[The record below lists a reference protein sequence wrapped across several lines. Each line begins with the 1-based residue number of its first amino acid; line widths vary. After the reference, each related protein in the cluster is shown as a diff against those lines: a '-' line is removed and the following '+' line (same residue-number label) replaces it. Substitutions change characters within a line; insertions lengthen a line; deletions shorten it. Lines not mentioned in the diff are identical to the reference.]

1 MFGLTPFNRHVVRPN
16 SERETFRDLIDDF
29 FSDDFFSMRQLKYDT
44 FKLDLHEENGAYLI
58 EADLPGIKKE
68 DISINYRDGRL
79 DISVKHETAKDT
91 ETKTYIHRERTHQSM
106 HRSLDLGDLN
116 DEKIEA
122 ELKDGVLKIKAPKA
136 NLVQTRKQITI
147 K

>member
-1 MFGLTPFNRHVVRPN
+1 MFGLTPFNKHVVRPA

-29 FSDDFFSMRQLKYDT
+29 FSDDFFPMRQLKYDT
-44 FKLDLHEENGAYLI
+44 FKLDVHEESGAYLI

-68 DISINYRDGRL
+68 DISINYHDGLL
-79 DISVKHETAKDT
+79 DISVNHETSKDT
-91 ETKTYIHRERTHQSM
+91 ETKTYIHRERTHTSM
-106 HRSLDLGDLN
+106 HRSLDLGDLD

-122 ELKDGVLKIKAPKA
+122 ELKDGVLKIKAPKI
-136 NLVQTRKQITI
+136 NLVHSKKQILI